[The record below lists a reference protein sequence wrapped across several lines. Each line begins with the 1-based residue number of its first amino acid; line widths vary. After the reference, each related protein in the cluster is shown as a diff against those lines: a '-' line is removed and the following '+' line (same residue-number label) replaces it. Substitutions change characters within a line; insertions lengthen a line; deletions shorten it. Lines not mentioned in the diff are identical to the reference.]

1 MPRDNIPITQM
12 RAGEAVNRGAGEIIS
27 VANGAEIQCN
37 GDTRGLYIEVTN
49 TNGSDRVMTIR
60 EGDGPLACYGDMALT
75 IPATSGDK
83 LICLEGARFV
93 QMRQWD
99 ENGNYIGGKILI
111 DFAASFAG
119 IIRAFRLPKP

>member
-1 MPRDNIPITQM
+1 MARDNVPVTDLSKNSM
-12 RAGEAVNRGAGEIIS
+12 VDRGAGVTIV

-37 GDTRGLYIEVTN
+37 GDTRGLFIEVTN
-49 TNGSDRVMTIR
+49 TNGTDRVLTIKA
-60 EGDGPLACYGDMALT
+60 GDLPPALLAGQGDLALT

-93 QMRQWD
+93 QD
-99 ENGNYIGGKILI
+99 DGKILV

-119 IIRAFRLPKP
+119 VIRAFRVPKL